1 MKTSQQKLEEMLL
14 SGRHINK
21 IIFYQET
28 GTLTLTQRIYDI
40 RDTKGWF
47 IRSKSVEGKGTLR
60 EYWLDPAE
68 IQRIKGIVPRETKT
82 ERIENEIKTNF
93 VQDQCS
99 LGLFGENKYE
109 R

>member
-1 MKTSQQKLEEMLL
+1 MKTSQKKLEEMLL

-68 IQRIKGIVPRETKT
+68 IARIKGTGNAPLMPTIPPIPKPKE
-82 ERIENEIKTNF
+82 EMA
-93 VQDQCS
+93 QSS